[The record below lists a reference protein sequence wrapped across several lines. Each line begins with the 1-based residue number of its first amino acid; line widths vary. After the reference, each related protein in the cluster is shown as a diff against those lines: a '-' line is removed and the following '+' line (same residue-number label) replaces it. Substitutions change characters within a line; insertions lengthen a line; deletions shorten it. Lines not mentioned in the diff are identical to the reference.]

1 MISKSMTVE
10 LPNGLDARPVAELV
24 QVASRYES
32 SIHIEAGSTK
42 VNAKSIMGMMAL
54 DLDNGQ
60 SLTVIAEGSDESPC
74 CHHNRRSVR
83 FIQRDE
89 DASGLPQ
96 SSGLPQFFCA
106 QIRVLEESGPVIR
119 KISCGPGF
127 QGGTGEFPG
136 RPPR

>member
-60 SLTVIAEGSDESPC
+60 SLTVIAEGS
-74 CHHNRRSVR
+74 VR